1 MAITAALDPVL
12 LLLTR
17 QHALIAGRT
26 EQLPRQMGARY
37 YRSTGRG
44 PRRRS
49 ELSFDQRSSSVS
61 GGRRRIRWA

>member
-26 EQLPRQMGARY
+26 EQLPGQMG
-37 YRSTGRG
+37 STLLLDQPAGVRG
-44 PRRRS
+44 AAASLALTKGAP
-49 ELSFDQRSSSVS
+49 L
-61 GGRRRIRWA
+61 